1 MKNIS
6 VRAAE
11 AGDSTKYIDWLH
23 AAAGINLVDP
33 APYSYPTCNTIVVE
47 KAGEPILM
55 NSFHLVTMME
65 ALAPKPGL
73 PPMDEARA
81 LKSLFDT
88 VKGAAEM
95 SGVKEV
101 WFGCSDPR
109 VEKFVERHGVERI
122 PFPMFRMR
130 IS

>member
-1 MKNIS
+1 MKNIT
-6 VRAAE
+6 VRGAE
-11 AGDSTKYIDWLH
+11 AKDSQNYIDWLR
-23 AAAGINLVDP
+23 AASDINLVDTSV
-33 APYSYPTCNTIVVE
+33 YSYPTCNTLVVE
-47 KAGEPILM
+47 KNGDPVLM
-55 NSFHLVTMME
+55 NSFHLVAMVE

-109 VEKFVERHGVERI
+109 VEKFVERHGIERVN
-122 PFPMFRMR
+122 FPMFRMR
-130 IS
+130 IK